1 MTSDEAINMLRAKL
15 VCMKL
20 EDLACVGN
28 GCDKKC
34 VECKYNY
41 EQGNREQ
48 QKNAIEI
55 AINALKLESEE

>member
-48 QKNAIEI
+48 QKDAIEI
-55 AINALKLESEE
+55 AINALKLECEE